1 MLSREFCVALLSDH
15 DDLVE
20 GGPLDL
26 AYDAVV
32 AALGWDAFTDEALS
46 MMATELLRT
55 SGLMPDADPVGAIL
69 ITSPRRH

>member
-1 MLSREFCVALLSDH
+1 MLNREFCIALLSDH
-15 DDLVE
+15 DHLVE

-32 AALGWDAFTDEALS
+32 VALGWEAFTDEALS
-46 MMATELLRT
+46 MMATEIIRL
-55 SGLMPDADPVGAIL
+55 SGVMPEADPVGNVL

>member
-1 MLSREFCVALLSDH
+1 MLSREFCIALLSDH

-32 AALGWDAFTDEALS
+32 AVLGWDAFTDEALS
-46 MMATELLRT
+46 MMASEILRV
-55 SGLMPDADPVGAIL
+55 SGLMPDADPVTTIL
-69 ITSPRRH
+69 MTSPRRH